1 LNRAA
6 VSGAPVNRA
15 TATVFALLCFAANSV
30 LCRTALRQPHIDPA
44 SFMSIRLCSGALT
57 MWVLLRARAGQQQK
71 VAGDWTSAL
80 VLLAYAVTFT
90 FAYLGLTAGTGALL
104 LFGAVQVAMIAAGF
118 AGGER
123 IDLTIACGWLLAVAG
138 LILLLL
144 PGISAPPPL
153 DAVLML
159 IAGIAWGVYSLRGR
173 RSQQPL
179 ADTAGNFVRSVP
191 GTLLV
196 STLFWAH
203 RSADFEGV
211 VLAALSGSIASGLG
225 YLAWYSA
232 LPRLGAIAAAN
243 AQLSVPVIAALA
255 GVALLGEPI
264 SGRLALASVL
274 VLGGTAVAVR
284 RRLTLRATRTAS
296 ST

>member
-1 LNRAA
+1 VNRDAVSRAVANRA
-6 VSGAPVNRA
+6 VG
-15 TATVFALLCFAANSV
+15 ATVFALLCFAANSV
-30 LCRTALRQPHIDPA
+30 LCRMALRQPHIDPA
-44 SFMSIRLCSGALT
+44 SFMSIRLCSGAIT
-57 MWVLLRARAGQQQK
+57 MWVLLRARGGQRRI
-71 VAGDWTSAL
+71 AGDWPSAL

-104 LFGAVQVAMIAAGF
+104 LFGAVQLAMITAGF

-123 IDLTIACGWLLAVAG
+123 IDLTIACGWVLAVAG
-138 LILLLL
+138 LVLLLL
-144 PGISAPPPL
+144 PGVSAPPVL

-173 RSQQPL
+173 RSRQPL

-196 STLFWAH
+196 SALFWSH
-203 RSADFEGV
+203 RSADVEGV
-211 VLAALSGSIASGLG
+211 VLAVLSGSIASGLG

-255 GVALLGEPI
+255 GVVLFAEPI
-264 SGRLALASVL
+264 TTRLAAASVL
-274 VLGGTAVAVR
+274 VLGGTALAVR
-284 RRLTLRATRTAS
+284 RRLTMQAARTPGG
-296 ST
+296 T